1 MKKLLWL
8 TVIVLF
14 TGNVTGTAQGI
25 LFDHGSWKEV
35 LAKAKAQNKLV
46 FADVFTTWCGPC
58 KKMAAEVFPLQEVGE
73 KFNSNFVNFK
83 IDAEK
88 GEGVEIAR
96 TYEVTAFPTYLF
108 VNGDGKLV
116 YRATGY
122 NDAGKF
128 LQHATIAARELLDPK
143 PLAEWEKEYVNGK
156 RDKNFLAG
164 YLKKLAVVDKSGAE
178 VSEELFPMLT
188 GEDLRN
194 KELMSAIL
202 SFRMSNSCV
211 PKGNVYKY
219 VIKNAKQLDTLLGN
233 GPNSTLE
240 KLRMG
245 MSVYFR
251 NNIIPDKRE
260 AMLPA
265 LIAGL
270 EEVKKMMGE
279 GDDQITARE
288 IRMNYYSGVH
298 DESKLVPAVIDYVN
312 NGLFKKDLDA
322 LRMQDS
328 IDYQKMREP
337 FLNGQADSTQM
348 ENWEIM
354 NKIAAN
360 QRLMGYSYQIR
371 GAAELVYFDVKNA
384 QALQQAISWMQKARG
399 YFDHFSHDAVYAALL
414 AKTGK
419 KQEAIAMMQ
428 KAAAAPILA
437 SHEGIRNMILDNV
450 EKIKTGEQLKN
461 LWHL

>member
-8 TVIVLF
+8 TAIFLF
-14 TGNVTGTAQGI
+14 AGTTAGTAQGI

-46 FADVFTTWCGPC
+46 FVDVFTTWCGPC
-58 KKMAAEVFPLQEVGE
+58 KKMAAEVFPLPEVGK
-73 KFNSNFVNFK
+73 KFNGDFVNYK

-96 TYEVTAFPTYLF
+96 MYEVTAFPTYLF

-128 LQHATIAARELLDPK
+128 LRHATIAVQELLDPK
-143 PLAEWEKEYVNGK
+143 PFAAWEKEYVSGK
-156 RDKNFLAG
+156 RDKEFLEG

-178 VSEELFPMLT
+178 VAEELLPMLT

-202 SFRMSNSCV
+202 SFRMNNSCM
-211 PKGNVYKY
+211 PKGSVYKY
-219 VIKNAKQLDTLLGN
+219 AIKNAKQLDTLLGS

-251 NNIIPDKRE
+251 DNIIPEKKE
-260 AMLPA
+260 EMLPA
-265 LIAGL
+265 LIDGL

-288 IRMNYYSGVH
+288 VRMNYYSGVH
-298 DESKLVPAVIDYVN
+298 DESKLVPAIIDYVN

-322 LRMQDS
+322 LRKQDA

-337 FLNGQADSTQM
+337 FLNGQADSTQL
-348 ENWEIM
+348 ENWETM
-354 NKIAAN
+354 NKIVAN

-371 GAAELVYFDVKNA
+371 GAAELVYFDVENP
-384 QALQQAISWMQKARG
+384 QALQQAILWMQKARG

-414 AKTGK
+414 AKAGK

-437 SHEGIRNMILDNV
+437 SYEGIKNMLLNNV
-450 EKIKTGEQLKN
+450 
-461 LWHL
+461 

>member
-1 MKKLLWL
+1 MKKLLCL
-8 TVIVLF
+8 TVIFLF
-14 TGNVTGTAQGI
+14 AGITAGKAQGI
-25 LFDHGSWKEV
+25 LFDSGPWKEV

-46 FADVFTTWCGPC
+46 FVDVFTSWCGPC
-58 KKMAAEVFPLQEVGE
+58 KKMAAEVFPLPEVGE
-73 KFNSNFVNFK
+73 KFNGDFVNYK

-88 GEGVEIAR
+88 GEGVEIAK
-96 TYEVTAFPTYLF
+96 TYEVKAFPTYLF

-128 LQHATIAARELLDPK
+128 LQHANIAAQEQLDPK
-143 PLAEWEKEYVNGK
+143 PLAEWEKEYASGK
-156 RDKNFLAG
+156 RDKDFLKG
-164 YLKKLAVVDKSGAE
+164 YLKKLTIVDRPAAE
-178 VSEELFPMLT
+178 LAEELFPMLT
-188 GEDLRN
+188 KEDLGN

-202 SFRMSNSCV
+202 SFRMNNSVV
-211 PKGNVYKY
+211 PKGMVYNY
-219 VIKNAKQLDTLLGN
+219 VIKHAEQLDGVLGN
-233 GPNSTLE
+233 GPYSTLE

-251 NNIIPDKRE
+251 DNIIPGKKE
-260 AMLPA
+260 EMLPG

-270 EEVKKMMGE
+270 EEVKKMMGDN
-279 GDDQITARE
+279 DDQITARE

-298 DESKLVPAVIDYVN
+298 DEDKLVPAVIDYVN

-322 LRMQDS
+322 LRKQDA

-337 FLNGQADSTQM
+337 FLNGQADSTKM
-348 ENWEIM
+348 ENWEMM
-354 NKIAAN
+354 NKIVAN
-360 QRLMGYSYQIR
+360 QRIMGYSYQIR
-371 GAAELVYFDVKNA
+371 TAAELVYFDVKDP
-384 QALQQAISWMQKARG
+384 QALQQAISWMQKASG

-437 SHEGIRNMILDNV
+437 SHDGIRNMLLDNV
-450 EKIKTGEQLKN
+450 EKIRAGKPLEN